1 MRTLRLS
8 IAATAASLSV
18 VASGIA
24 AQAASPD
31 QTSIVSENPANK
43 TPQVLNGH
51 VNALLQVG
59 DTVYVGG
66 VFDSVQEHDS
76 DVVIAKNDIF
86 AYSAS
91 TGDIDPDFNPVLT
104 GGGVDDFVLAPDGTS
119 MWVAGF
125 FNKIDGLGHTKKIAR
140 ITLDTGAVV
149 TSFESPLPDDR
160 VSDLNYANGVLYIGG
175 YFLNFDGVP
184 QELLAALDPNT
195 GANLGTVHFDF
206 ANTWNGGDLGIRG
219 MDVTADGTKMIVV
232 GNFRN
237 VDAQSRVQVAMFDLN
252 GGGTATL
259 SSWQTS
265 RFTNPCSANFDTEM
279 RDVAF
284 SPNSSYFVIVTTG
297 AFSGGANAA
306 TLCDTTSRWE
316 AAATGSN
323 QQPTWIDYSGGD
335 TMTRIA
341 ITTAAVYIGGHF
353 RWSNNPY
360 NGDSA
365 GPGAV
370 ARTGLAALDPRN
382 GMPYTWN
389 PTRQRGYGVYEFTVT
404 NDGLLMG
411 HDTKRV
417 HNELHN
423 RLAFFPLA
431 GGATLPAETLGTLP
445 GDAYLLGVQNGNTVS
460 KKAFTGT
467 SVTSS
472 SSVGAGGVSWGTSR
486 ASWVIDHV
494 LYTGWSN
501 GTLTARPFNGG
512 SFGAATTVG
521 LNGLSAFA
529 TELSSMTSAFYD
541 KATGRLYFTLSG
553 QSSLFCRYFEP
564 QSQILGGQ
572 RFTAQA
578 STTDVSWSTV
588 GGAFLV
594 GGTLYFSNSGTGT
607 LAKIQWA
614 NNATVT
620 GTKSTVSGPGVDG
633 NDWRARGLVL
643 VNG

>member
-1 MRTLRLS
+1 MRIVRS
-8 IAATAASLSV
+8 TAVAVLASLSV
-18 VASGIA
+18 ITTGLA
-24 AQAASPD
+24 AGAALPD
-31 QTSIVSENPANK
+31 QTSIVSENPANN
-43 TPQVLNGH
+43 TPQVLDGH

-66 VFDSVQEHDS
+66 VFDSAQEHDS
-76 DVVIAKNDIF
+76 DVVIAKTDIF

-91 TGDIDPDFNPVLT
+91 TGDIDPDFDPVLT

-140 ITLDTGAVV
+140 ITLDDGDVV
-149 TSFESPLPDDR
+149 TSFRSPLPDNR

-175 YFLNFDGVP
+175 YFLDFDGVP
-184 QELLAALDPNT
+184 QDLIAALDPNT

-219 MDVTADGTKMIVV
+219 MDVTPDGTKLAVI

-237 VDAQSRVQVAMFDLN
+237 VDGQSRVQAAMFDLN
-252 GGGTATL
+252 GGAAATL

-265 RFTNPCSANFDTEM
+265 RFTNLCQADFDTEM

-284 SPNSSYFVIVTTG
+284 SPNSSYFVIATTG
-297 AFSGGANAA
+297 AYSGGPNAG
-306 TLCDTTSRWE
+306 TLCDTVSRWE
-316 AAATGSN
+316 AKATGSS
-323 QQPTWIDYSGGD
+323 QQPTWVEYSGGD
-335 TMTRIA
+335 TMTRLA
-341 ITTAAVYIGGHF
+341 ITTAAVYVGGHF
-353 RWSNNPY
+353 RWMNNPY
-360 NGDSA
+360 AADAA

-370 ARTGLAALDPRN
+370 SRIGLAALDPRN

-417 HNELHN
+417 NNELHD

-431 GGATLPAETLGTLP
+431 GGASLPAEVVGTLP
-445 GDAYLLGVQNGNTVS
+445 GDAYLLGVQNGNTVMR
-460 KKAFTGT
+460 KAFSGT

-472 SSVGAGGVSWGTSR
+472 ATVDGGGQTWGNSR

-501 GTLTARPFNGG
+501 GTLTARPFSGG
-512 SFGAATTVG
+512 TFGGASTVG

-541 KATGRLYFTLSG
+541 KTTGRLYFTLSG
-553 QSSLFCRYFEP
+553 QSSLFYRYFEP
-564 QSQILGGQ
+564 QSQIVGGQ
-572 RFTAQA
+572 RFTAQGN
-578 STTDVSWSTV
+578 TTDVSWNTV

-594 GGTLYFSNSGTGT
+594 GGNLYFSNSGTGT
-607 LAKIQWA
+607 LSRIQWA

-620 GTKSTVSGPGVDG
+620 GTRVTVSGPAVDG
-633 NDWRARGLVL
+633 NDWRSRGLVL